1 MRRVLYVALCM
12 VVTVAGF
19 AFASD
24 APAETRGVGL
34 IRQRVEFNIEKYRYP
49 DEPAA
54 ADNPTQTPV
63 KIVGYRYDTF
73 CQSQTAVVL
82 MHGLSYTK
90 ESWDFPGYSVAQ
102 KIAAAGYA
110 VFAID
115 RLGYGESPLKNGY
128 DVTHEG
134 YAYMADKIVQQLRK
148 EGFSHVI
155 LGGHS
160 AGAGTTE
167 LEAAQYGGVDAIMAL
182 GWHHRPSNQLGQD
195 FFTGDYGRAAQ
206 DDYEYF
212 LGTPEHR
219 AEMFY
224 ESDADPAVVAADT
237 KAAVKTPSGEIFS
250 IGKQPS
256 RLVVGNIKVP
266 VFLQFGEK
274 DRLFEVEYAKM
285 HAEEFRSS
293 PSVTMDVVPG
303 AGHTFMLTKAGVAGT
318 DRLVNWLRSRPEAPA
333 CL

>member
-1 MRRVLYVALCM
+1 M

-34 IRQRVEFNIEKYRYP
+34 IRQRVEFTVVNSAEGNKAR
-49 DEPAA
+49 
-54 ADNPTQTPV
+54 Q
-63 KIVGYRYDTF
+63 IVGYRYDTF
-73 CQSQTAVVL
+73 CRSQTVVLL

-102 KIAAAGYA
+102 KIAEAGYT
-110 VFAID
+110 VIAID
-115 RLGYGESPLKNGY
+115 RLGYGESKLENGY
-128 DVTHEG
+128 KVGHEQ
-134 YAYMADKIVQQLRK
+134 YAGMANQIVQQLRK

-167 LEAAQYGGVDAIMAL
+167 LEAGTFGGVDAIMAL

-195 FFTGDYGRAAQ
+195 FFTGDYVRAAQ

-224 ESDADPAVVAADT
+224 ESDADPAVVEADT

-266 VFLQFGEK
+266 VFLQFGDK
-274 DRLFEVEYAKM
+274 DRLFEIEYAKM

-303 AGHTFMLTKAGVAGT
+303 AGHTFMLTKAGLAGT
-318 DRLVNWLRSRPEAPA
+318 ERLVSWLRSRPEAPS

>member
-1 MRRVLYVALCM
+1 MRRVLYVAVCM

-19 AFASD
+19 AFTGE

-34 IRQRVEFNIEKYRYP
+34 VRRSVEFAVTTTYSRFGNSEGGG
-49 DEPAA
+49 A
-54 ADNPTQTPV
+54 V

-73 CQSQTAVVL
+73 CQSQTAVLL

-115 RLGYGESPLKNGY
+115 RLGYGESKLDNGY
-128 DVTHEG
+128 HVTHED
-134 YAYMADKIVQQLRK
+134 YADMAHQIVGQLRK
-148 EGFSHVI
+148 QGFSHVI
-155 LGGHS
+155 LAGHS

-167 LEAAQYGGVDAIMAL
+167 LEAGTYGDVDAIISM

-195 FFTGDYGRAAQ
+195 FFTSDYPRAAQ

-212 LGTPEHR
+212 LGSPEHR

-224 ESDADPAVVAADT
+224 TPTADEAVVEADT
-237 KAAVKTPSGEIFS
+237 KAAVLTPSGEIFS

-256 RLVVGNIKVP
+256 RLVVGSIKVP
-266 VFLQFGEK
+266 VFLQFGDS
-274 DRLFEVEYAKM
+274 DRLFELEYARM

-293 PSVTMDVVPG
+293 PSVTVDIVKD
-303 AGHTFMLTKAGVAGT
+303 AGHTFMLTKNGIAGT
-318 DRLVNWLRSRPEAPA
+318 DRLVNWLRSRPEAPS
-333 CL
+333 CR

>member
-19 AFASD
+19 AFTSD

-34 IRQRVEFNIEKYRYP
+34 IRQRVEFTVMNSAEGNKTR
-49 DEPAA
+49 
-54 ADNPTQTPV
+54 Q
-63 KIVGYRYDTF
+63 IVGYRYDTF
-73 CQSQTAVVL
+73 CQSPTVVLL

-90 ESWDFPGYSVAQ
+90 EAWDFPGYSVAQ
-102 KIAAAGYA
+102 KIAEAGYA
-110 VFAID
+110 VIAID
-115 RLGYGESPLKNGY
+115 RLGYGESKLDNGY
-128 DVTHEG
+128 QVGHEQ
-134 YAYMADKIVQQLRK
+134 YAGMAFQIVQQLRK
-148 EGFSHVI
+148 QGFSHVV
-155 LGGHS
+155 LGGQS

-167 LEAAQYGGVDAIMAL
+167 FEAGTLGGVDAIIAQ

-195 FFTGDYGRAAQ
+195 FFTGDYVRAAQ

-224 ESDADPAVVAADT
+224 EPDADPAVVEADT
-237 KAAVKTPSGEIFS
+237 KAAVDTPSGEILT
-250 IGKQPS
+250 INKQPS
-256 RLVVGNIKVP
+256 RFVVGKIKVP

-274 DRLFEVEYAKM
+274 DRLFELEYAKM

-293 PSVTMDVVPG
+293 PSVTVDVVPG
-303 AGHTFMLTKAGVAGT
+303 AGHTFMLTKAGLAGT
-318 DRLVNWLRSRPEAPA
+318 DRLVNWLRSRPEAPS

>member
-1 MRRVLYVALCM
+1 MRRVLYVAICM
-12 VVTVAGF
+12 VVTVTGF
-19 AFASD
+19 AVTSD

-34 IRQRVEFNIEKYRYP
+34 IRHRVEFTVVNSAEGNKAR
-49 DEPAA
+49 
-54 ADNPTQTPV
+54 Q
-63 KIVGYRYDTF
+63 IVGYRYDTF
-73 CQSQTAVVL
+73 CQSPTMVLL

-110 VFAID
+110 VIAID
-115 RLGYGESPLKNGY
+115 RLGYGESKLENGY
-128 DVTHEG
+128 QVGHEQ
-134 YAYMADKIVQQLRK
+134 YAGMAWQIVQQLRK
-148 EGFSHVI
+148 QGFSHVV

-167 LEAAQYGGVDAIMAL
+167 LEAGTLGEVDAIMAL

-195 FFTGDYGRAAQ
+195 FFTGDYVRAAQ

-212 LGTPEHR
+212 LGTPQHR

-224 ESDADPAVVAADT
+224 EPDADPAVVAADT
-237 KAAVKTPSGEIFS
+237 KAAVLTPSGEIFS
-250 IGKQPS
+250 VGKQPS

-285 HAEEFRSS
+285 HAAEFRSS
-293 PSVTMDVVPG
+293 SSVTVDIVPG
-303 AGHTFMLTKAGVAGT
+303 AGNTFMLTKAGLAGT
-318 DRLVNWLRSRPEAPA
+318 ERLVKWLRSRPEAPS